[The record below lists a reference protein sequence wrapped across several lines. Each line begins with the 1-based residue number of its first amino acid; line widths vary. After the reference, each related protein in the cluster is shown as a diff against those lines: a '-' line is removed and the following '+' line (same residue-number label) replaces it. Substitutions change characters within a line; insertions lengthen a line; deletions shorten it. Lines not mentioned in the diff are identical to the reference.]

1 MTALEYMAK
10 QAVKCQQ
17 NYERELLRGAP
28 KSVLADIATKYS
40 HYMKAVEALQ
50 ALENLGELEFD
61 YNAEDDNQC

>member
-28 KSVLADIATKYS
+28 KSDLLNIATKFNY
-40 HYMKAVEALQ
+40 YMEAVVALKKM
-50 ALENLGELEFD
+50 EDG
-61 YNAEDDNQC
+61 NARQTN